1 MVVIGSRVTRSHI
14 IIINHLMVPRF
25 RSIRTLSSYS
35 PAQQAGQP
43 AYDYATKYPEAEWVA
58 LVHLL
63 ERLWFTRTWV
73 IQEVALATHAE
84 IVCGDATLGWDTL
97 ERVID

>member
-1 MVVIGSRVTRSHI
+1 MI
-14 IIINHLMVPRF
+14 MPRNIQKQ
-25 RSIRTLSSYS
+25 S
-35 PAQQAGQP
+35 GC
-43 AYDYATKYPEAEWVA
+43 

-63 ERLWFTRTWV
+63 ERSWFTHTWV